1 MIYHR
6 TQMRNNAMD
15 KGDTL
20 EGKGSGLVIT
30 VGSVGECGVEE
41 IFSVNYRNDGVVQR
55 GEI

>member
-41 IFSVNYRNDGVVQR
+41 IFSVSGVFQR
-55 GEI
+55 GKL